1 MIAVIAPN
9 IAVSRQKVLAD
20 LVRKVMAEKP
30 EKKIW
35 SREENR
41 EKANNKNYS
50 ASKIEIQNAQM
61 GSVWN
66 AIQTA
71 LWLFDIPDNSNLPD
85 VLMLVKGSMN
95 GVMTNDKIEVQIQA
109 RRRSLSRWTHS
120 RVVSRE
126 TKTVFRQALLK
137 LEFCL
142 ERNDLKVKNGDWVTA
157 RILTYPEHMR
167 GFQGEVEA
175 VIGDL
180 AELTQRMIIYVFS
193 AAAGNSPHVFT
204 KETLREAELKT
215 WSR

>member
-1 MIAVIAPN
+1 MT
-9 IAVSRQKVLAD
+9 KLKCKFK
-20 LVRKVMAEKP
+20 RKGDRYRGELTRV
-30 EKKIW
+30 W
-35 SREENR
+35 SR
-41 EKANNKNYS
+41 
-50 ASKIEIQNAQM
+50 
-61 GSVWN
+61 
-66 AIQTA
+66 
-71 LWLFDIPDNSNLPD
+71 
-85 VLMLVKGSMN
+85 
-95 GVMTNDKIEVQIQA
+95 
-109 RRRSLSRWTHS
+109 
-120 RVVSRE
+120 RE

-204 KETLREAELKT
+204 
-215 WSR
+215 

>member
-1 MIAVIAPN
+1 
-9 IAVSRQKVLAD
+9 
-20 LVRKVMAEKP
+20 
-30 EKKIW
+30 
-35 SREENR
+35 
-41 EKANNKNYS
+41 
-50 ASKIEIQNAQM
+50 
-61 GSVWN
+61 
-66 AIQTA
+66 
-71 LWLFDIPDNSNLPD
+71 
-85 VLMLVKGSMN
+85 MLVKGSMI
-95 GVMTNDKIEVQIQA
+95 GFMTNDKIEVQIKA